1 MIKNGKTDKTAF
13 QRWMTLF
20 CLLLVVVL
28 TSAEAVHMHS
38 DSVISRDGSRC
49 LLCFSLH
56 ANAPLASA
64 HPLPVQFAVTL
75 LAVTYQVEA
84 KGIASRL
91 ELFTRPPPSVA

>member
-1 MIKNGKTDKTAF
+1 MKNGQFGATIF
-13 QRWMTLF
+13 QRWMTVF

-28 TSAEAVHMHS
+28 TSAEAVHMHP

-56 ANAPLASA
+56 ANAPIATA
-64 HPLPVQFAVTL
+64 HPLPVQFAVTI
-75 LAVTYQVEA
+75 LAVTYEVQA